1 LSLSSLEGV
10 VLVVDDEPGVAELCR
25 RILVRNGFEVVSV
38 TRPTAGVDHLRS
50 RRFDLL
56 LIDIRMP
63 EIDGFELM
71 AIARRHQPDLAVLI
85 MTGFGTVETAIEA
98 LRQGADGL
106 ILKPFG
112 DTAELVRSVREALVA
127 SGRKRELGRLTA
139 LRPLFTTTESLF
151 SETEPDRLVELL
163 LDATLTHLRCGHA
176 GYYVQERDRQ
186 SLELRASRGKP
197 PQQESISLEAGPLGE
212 SVLRNTLITAN
223 LGGPGEAR
231 LQERLGGYNLGSV
244 LCAPITREGEIS
256 GLLAGRDGGEPFFS
270 ESDIEMFAILAR
282 QAGVAL
288 ENARLY
294 AELRAYLRQV
304 EESQK
309 ALIQA
314 EKMAAVGRLT
324 ASIAHEINNPL
335 QGLGNCLH
343 LAVRYDLDEKQRAD
357 YLNLA
362 ESELAR
368 LKATVGRM
376 LDFYRPGKLDRE
388 DADVNELILR
398 VLTLLRKQLE
408 DHKIEVSTELT
419 SDLPRVSVVT
429 NQIQQVFFNI
439 ILNAID
445 AMTEGGALQVTTRN
459 HNGVVEI
466 LFEDSG
472 PGVLAE
478 ARDRIFEPFSSTR
491 EDGTGLGLSVSYNI
505 LDTHGGSLE
514 LLQDDNKGAC
524 FRIQLPIMESV

>member
-1 LSLSSLEGV
+1 V
-10 VLVVDDEPGVAELCR
+10 ILVVDDEPGVAELCR
-25 RILVRNGFEVVSV
+25 RILVRNGFEVSAV
-38 TRPTAGVDHLRS
+38 TRPTAGVEQLRK

-63 EIDGFELM
+63 EMDGFELM
-71 AIARRHQPDLAVLI
+71 AIARRNQPDLAVLI

-112 DTAELVRSVREALVA
+112 DTAELIRSVREALIA
-127 SGRKRELGRLTA
+127 SGNKRELGRLMA

-151 SETEPDRLVELL
+151 SETERSQLIELL
-163 LDATLTHLRCGHA
+163 LDAVRSHLRCSHA
-176 GYYVQERDRQ
+176 GFYLQEAGG
-186 SLELRASRGKP
+186 STLLLRASRGNP
-197 PQQESISLEAGPLGE
+197 PRQESVHPDSGPLGQAAW
-212 SVLRNTLITAN
+212 RNMLITAN
-223 LGGPGEAR
+223 LGGPGDPD
-231 LQERLGGYNLGSV
+231 LQNQIEGYHLGSV
-244 LCAPITREGEIS
+244 LCAPITRENDVS
-256 GLLAGRDGGEPFFS
+256 VLLAGRDASESYFS
-270 ESDIEMFAILAR
+270 ESDIEMFAILAS

-294 AELRAYLRQV
+294 SELRAYLRQV
-304 EESQK
+304 EDSQK

-343 LAVRYDLDEKQRAD
+343 LAVRDDLDEKQRAD
-357 YLNLA
+357 YLILA
-362 ESELAR
+362 ESELER

-388 DADVNELILR
+388 DADVNELVLR
-398 VLTLLRKQLE
+398 VLKLLRKQLE
-408 DHKIEVSTELT
+408 DHQIIVITDLTE
-419 SDLPRVSVVT
+419 DLPRISVVT

-445 AMTEGGALQVTTRN
+445 AMAGGGELHVITRDRD
-459 HNGVVEI
+459 GSVEI
-466 LFEDSG
+466 LFEDTG
-472 PGVLAE
+472 PGVGAE

-514 LLQDDNKGAC
+514 LLQVDNKGAC
-524 FRIQLPIMESV
+524 FRVQLPIMESV